1 MPLGPA
7 NVHRCA
13 LAVSIPAYASVILCI
28 IAEFCSIHP
37 DWMVCRPNIATVVN
51 NKRAML
57 NSTTETPDSRNRFF
71 SLDPEDE
78 IIHRLRRFLSDLN
91 RTNLCTSDD
100 IAFGLFVLNAG
111 THALAWQ

>member
-37 DWMVCRPNIATVVN
+37 DWMVWRPNIATVVN
-51 NKRAML
+51 NKRTIL
-57 NSTTETPDSRNRFF
+57 NSTTETPASLRVGVWAYRRVGVLACRRTGVSAYGRIPEASRIQRV
-71 SLDPEDE
+71 
-78 IIHRLRRFLSDLN
+78 IIRAI
-91 RTNLCTSDD
+91 T
-100 IAFGLFVLNAG
+100 
-111 THALAWQ
+111 